1 MTRVLGRVLALDP
14 GKRRIGLAIS
24 DELGLTAQGLPTLIR
39 KNRSHDFETL
49 RRTIAERQVKLVIV
63 GNPLHMSGESGSQ
76 SQEAVRFAQSLAKH
90 CDIKVELW
98 DERLTTREA
107 THVLRQ
113 SGMGIEKRKAVVDRL
128 SATLILQSYLDY
140 VAGGDPPEASLEI

>member
-1 MTRVLGRVLALDP
+1 MPGRVLALDP

-24 DELGLTAQGLPTLIR
+24 DELGLTAQGLPTLVR
-39 KNRSHDFETL
+39 KNRSHDFEAL
-49 RRTIAERQVKLVIV
+49 RRTIAQREVKLVIV

-76 SQEAVRFAQSLAKH
+76 SQEAVRLARSLAKH

-113 SGMGIEKRKAVVDRL
+113 SGIGIEKRKAVVDRL

-140 VAGGDPPEASLEI
+140 VAGDDPPEASLEI

>member
-1 MTRVLGRVLALDP
+1 MPGRVLALDP

-39 KNRSHDFETL
+39 KNRGRDFEAL
-49 RRTIAERQVKLVIV
+49 RRTIAEGHVKLVIV

-76 SQEAVRFAQSLAKH
+76 SREAVRLARSVAKH
-90 CDIKVELW
+90 CDVKVKLW

-107 THVLRQ
+107 SHVLRQ
-113 SGMGIEKRKAVVDRL
+113 SGVGIEKRKAAVDRL

-140 VAGGDPPEASLEI
+140 LAGGDAPDPSLEK

>member
-14 GKRRIGLAIS
+14 GKRRIGLAVS

-39 KNRSHDFETL
+39 KNRSHDFEAL

-76 SQEAVRFAQSLAKH
+76 SQAAVRLARSLAKY

-140 VAGGDPPEASLEI
+140 AAGDRPEASLEI

>member
-24 DELGLTAQGLPTLIR
+24 DELGVTAQGLPTLIR
-39 KNRSHDFETL
+39 KNRSRDFEAL
-49 RRTIAERQVKLVIV
+49 RRTITERQVKLVIV
-63 GNPLHMSGESGSQ
+63 GNPLHMSGESGRQ
-76 SQEAVRFAQSLAKH
+76 SQEAARLAQTLAKY

-140 VAGGDPPEASLEI
+140 AAGGTPEASLEI